1 MEEEMQVHKAVPVV
15 VVALPMSGLEA
26 LLWEIESL
34 LQAEA
39 VEPGAVVSKQ
49 VPAAA

>member
-1 MEEEMQVHKAVPVV
+1 MQVHKAVPVV

-26 LLWEIESL
+26 LRWEIESL